1 VKVVA
6 VKGGPE
12 ANVAPNTISVVPA
25 AEDPVL
31 LEVRNRAATSG
42 GTRKTTTIVTQ
53 KDVDAAVKTLDKRLK
68 ARFADASS
76 DPARAPE
83 GTILVPDTARLGPST
98 AEPTAE
104 ALVDQ
109 EAETFDLTLSA
120 TGTVT
125 AYAPAAARSVALA
138 QLATQVPSGYRL
150 VEGTATAEA
159 GEATAVDT
167 AADVP
172 TSSTAAIVRQ
182 LDEDALRAL
191 VAGRSVA
198 EAKAALAAYGDVTV
212 EIWPAFAPGV
222 TGNAGRI
229 EIRIQPVTSSG
240 AGAPAPSAPPGS
252 AVPEP
257 SASTP

>member
-1 VKVVA
+1 MTIPKAKIEGLTIIPGTATVKVVA

-98 AEPTAE
+98 AEPAAE
-104 ALVDQ
+104 GLVDQ
-109 EAETFDLTLSA
+109 EIETFDLTLSA

-125 AYAPAAARSVALA
+125 AYAPSAARSVALA
-138 QLATQVPSGYRL
+138 RLATQVPDGYRI
-150 VEGTATAEA
+150 VEGTASAET
-159 GEATAVDT
+159 GEAAAVDT
-167 AADVP
+167 AADIP
-172 TSSTAAIVRQ
+172 TSSSVAIVRQ
-182 LDEDALRAL
+182 VDEAAIRAL
-191 VAGRSVA
+191 
-198 EAKAALAAYGDVTV
+198 
-212 EIWPAFAPGV
+212 WPASPSPRPRRPCPSWV
-222 TGNAGRI
+222 R
-229 EIRIQPVTSSG
+229 RRSRSG
-240 AGAPAPSAPPGS
+240 PRSCPA
-252 AVPEP
+252 
-257 SASTP
+257 